1 LIALT
6 CSSDLRRRALV
17 VAFAMLAVAMLAGYV
32 RPSVAAAVESG
43 SLSQLPSPLNCIS
56 EQGFEEELIEEG
68 HEAGLIGCGVL
79 LPKGTLENSYQAQV
93 SPDGRNVYSVAVSG
107 DLIEY
112 SRDQANGTLT
122 EIGCVTSGASA
133 CAPASSTT
141 NAIAMS
147 SPAAMAISPEGTD
160 VYVVTQGT
168 NSLVE
173 FSREPATG
181 LLTEI
186 GCLSQADLECASHE
200 ADGLELPYGIAIS
213 PGGASVY
220 VASHDSDAIAEFSRD
235 ASTGEL
241 AQLARQNNCI
251 TSGSGNGC
259 GTEGGVGLESAIGVA
274 VSPDGRSVYVA
285 AGGTERSGAI
295 ASFERNT
302 STGAL
307 TQLPGK
313 EGCISTANVSCT
325 HGVGIDGPE
334 DLVISPDGRDVY
346 TNSSEDNAVLELRR
360 EPSGALAQLAPP
372 NACLMKAPVEAGCSE
387 AKGLEKALGVAIS
400 PGGEDVYASSA
411 REDDE
416 AEFARNAETGVLA
429 ALPAPNECAGKSET
443 EGEVDNECGTQRIH
457 GIAGARRVT
466 VSPDGMNLYV
476 AGQND
481 RSVVELARA
490 VTPAVSGVSP
500 ATGPYTGGTTVTIA
514 GSGFVEGAAVEFG
527 ATSATS
533 VTVNS
538 ASSMTAVSPA
548 GSGTVNVTVS
558 TYAGTSAAN
567 AGDGFT
573 YSAPPNTGPLISLP
587 GPLVVTVPPPVLA
600 RTGNVAPISGKVLVR
615 VPGSSKF
622 VPLSS
627 LQQIPFGTVIEAT
640 HGHVSVTTAQPNGTT
655 QTGEFFEGEFILEQ
669 GRNGLVIAELTG
681 GNFSVCPTARERAHK
696 ASVLSAHAATS
707 GKHVVRKLWANAH
720 GSFETKGNYAAGAVQ
735 GTEWLTEDLCEG
747 TLIRV
752 TRDKVRV
759 TNLVTHHHVEVKVG
773 HKYLA
778 KAP

>member
-1 LIALT
+1 
-6 CSSDLRRRALV
+6 
-17 VAFAMLAVAMLAGYV
+17 MLAVATLAGYV
-32 RPSVAAAVESG
+32 WPSVAAAMESG

-133 CAPASSTT
+133 CAPANSTT

-147 SPAAMAISPEGTD
+147 SPAAIVISPEGTD
-160 VYVVTQGT
+160 VYVATQGT

-181 LLTEI
+181 LLSEI
-186 GCLSQADLECASHE
+186 GCLSQADLECVSHE

-213 PGGASVY
+213 PDGASVY

-241 AQLARQNNCI
+241 AQLTRQNNCI
-251 TSGSGNGC
+251 TSASGNGC

-313 EGCISTANVSCT
+313 EGCISTASASCT

-334 DLVISPDGRDVY
+334 DLVISPDGRNVY

-411 REDDE
+411 FEDDE

-429 ALPAPNECAGKSET
+429 ALPAPYECAGKSDT
-443 EGEVDNECGTQRIH
+443 EGKGDNECGTQGIH

-500 ATGPYTGGTTVTIA
+500 ATGPYTGGTAVTIA
-514 GSGFVEGAAVEFG
+514 GSGFVEGAVVDFG
-527 ATSATS
+527 ATTATS

-548 GSGTVNVTVS
+548 GSGAVNVTVS
-558 TYAGTSAAN
+558 TYAGTSAAS
-567 AGDGFT
+567 AGDAFT
-573 YSAPPNTGPLISLP
+573 YSAPPNTGPLVSLP

-627 LQQIPFGTVIEAT
+627 LRQIPFGTVIEAT
-640 HGHVSVTTAQPNGTT
+640 HGHVSVTTAQPNGTM

-681 GNFSVCPTARERAHK
+681 GNFSVCPTARERAHR
-696 ASVLSAHAATS
+696 ASVLAAHAATS

-720 GSFETKGNYAAGAVQ
+720 GSFETQGNYAAGAVQ

-759 TNLVTHHHVEVKVG
+759 TNLVTHHHVELKVG